1 MINRKII
8 LSSVI
13 AGVVSLSASHH
24 VTAALPNFQQGQ
36 EGVHVNN
43 QNMQVVQ
50 QRPPVKLPHHIAMN
64 VLQAMPIENVTVNN
78 QNTGQIGEVTP
89 IEILSNFAQINQ
101 RYGDVIVDTRIN
113 TLPIKKLDDKNKFPN
128 MQTQVFYAENDFR
141 LPTYEEI
148 KEARDILIFVDM
160 FGDNF
165 GYDDYQINRFRNI
178 RAEEPTIV
186 HARFEYPMDMTY
198 NAVQNIVASDGQ
210 HYDKM
215 KFKNVSM
222 KISEALAIPLGA
234 KGGQYALH
242 YSFDTIHNINR
253 FYLDKEEN
261 QEILITKLEH
271 SCIDLGNDVIDFGEI
286 VDLSRFHYVRILGS
300 YLFDGCP
307 NLTHVKLPKNSTEI
321 AYRCFTN
328 CPALTTIN
336 LKNIKLFGTRSFQN
350 CLNLQLQV
358 DSLKNAEKIQSFA
371 FNCPEAEDLDDEVT
385 PVQIN
390 ELDLRNLTSIQR
402 AFARRGLQ
410 RVTLSENMYDRVPE
424 DAFDEKVVIT
434 YVNAKGQQVFQETG
448 ADIRRKEADEEER
461 LFKDFRNLFN

>member
-50 QRPPVKLPHHIAMN
+50 QRPPVQLPHHIAMN
-64 VLQAMPIENVTVNN
+64 VLQVMPHVRGTGVPAVTTQDV
-78 QNTGQIGEVTP
+78 
-89 IEILSNFAQINQ
+89 SNFEEVSKK
-101 RYGDVIVDTRIN
+101 YGDVIADTRIN

-222 KISEALAIPLGA
+222 KISEALDISRVNLF
-234 KGGQYALH
+234 KSLNEQDFQH
-242 YSFDTIHNINR
+242 YREVDGINR
-253 FYLDKEEN
+253 FYLDKAET
-261 QEILITKLEH
+261 QEILITGLRGKYNEAN
-271 SCIDLGNDVIDFGEI
+271 GTT
-286 VDLSRFHYVRILGS
+286 VDLSRFSHVNIFGNDIFCLCQNITSVKLPNNLREIPYNCFRSCTALIKINLDNINVISHHAFFL
-300 YLFDGCP
+300 CP
-307 NLTHVKLPKNSTEI
+307 NLKLTKE
-321 AYRCFTN
+321 
-328 CPALTTIN
+328 
-336 LKNIKLFGTRSFQN
+336 
-350 CLNLQLQV
+350 
-358 DSLKNAEKIQSFA
+358 SLKNAEEIDVAA
-371 FNCPEAEDLDDEVT
+371 FSLMYVIEGVT
-385 PVQIN
+385 ID

-424 DAFDEKVVIT
+424 NAFDEKVVIT
-434 YVNAKGQQVFQETG
+434 YVNSAGKITG
-448 ADIRRKEADEEER
+448 TGTLAER
-461 LFKDFRNLFN
+461 ENLFEDFRNLFK